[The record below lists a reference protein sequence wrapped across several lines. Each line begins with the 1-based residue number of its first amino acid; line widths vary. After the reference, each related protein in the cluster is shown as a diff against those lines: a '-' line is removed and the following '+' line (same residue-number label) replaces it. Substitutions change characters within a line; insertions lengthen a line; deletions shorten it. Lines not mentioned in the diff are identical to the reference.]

1 MRFRVSSIMS
11 CDFIWKSVSMSMEAK
26 KFIVVE
32 SFTEADWQGSQQAK
46 PTSASCHFM
55 NGNTVRA
62 SSRSQHVIP
71 LSWTESSF
79 TRRLL
84 EHLTGSVSNMSCSFF
99 LDPKADTAPAT
110 DSSAPKQIAQKLG
123 TSRLCHFY
131 GRSLC
136 GVSQRSE
143 LHL

>member
-1 MRFRVSSIMS
+1 MPFHEWQYGSRKQQ
-11 CDFIWKSVSMSMEAK
+11 KSTCHSFELDGIEFHASTSGALDWICFK
-26 KFIVVE
+26 HVV
-32 SFTEADWQGSQQAK
+32 Q
-46 PTSASCHFM
+46 
-55 NGNTVRA
+55 
-62 SSRSQHVIP
+62 
-71 LSWTESSF
+71 
-79 TRRLL
+79 LL
-84 EHLTGSVSNMSCSFF
+84 